1 METYDGYHDP
11 GEVGKNQ
18 GRRHTV
24 GSNDG
29 SGAGATTGTDGDTT
43 ATRLIE
49 AAERRIAEAG
59 VDGASMRAINA
70 EAGVNVA
77 AAHYH
82 FGSKQALVNAV
93 LTHRM
98 SHLAQRRARYLSPLG
113 TTDTPELGAVVEAF
127 VRPLDEI
134 RRDEPWGPT
143 YLGFLAALARAAQ
156 PWRNLLSEQ
165 AALHRSAFDAELAR
179 ALPAL
184 PPAVLRARFAWAALT
199 IVTALADAPTADG
212 HNTHD
217 VADTLIDYTTGALG
231 AAHR

>member
-1 METYDGYHDP
+1 MGSSDGA
-11 GEVGKNQ
+11 
-18 GRRHTV
+18 R
-24 GSNDG
+24 
-29 SGAGATTGTDGDTT
+29 TGGMTETDGDTT

-98 SHLAQRRARYLSPLG
+98 SRLAQRRARYLDRLG
-113 TTDTPELGAVVEAF
+113 VADTPELGAVVEAF

-134 RRDEPWGPT
+134 RREEPWGPT

-156 PWRNLLSEQ
+156 PWRDRLAEQ
-165 AALHRSAFDAELAR
+165 AALHRAPFDAELAR

-184 PPAVLRARFAWAALT
+184 PPGVLRTRFAWAALT
-199 IVTALADAPTADG
+199 IVTALADAPPTDD
-212 HNTHD
+212 HNAHD
-217 VADTLIDYTTGALG
+217 VADALIDYTTGALG